1 MFCVLKRINPVYTIQ
16 ICLVTLFLSN
26 VDVSFFISFEKA
38 ALEYQEQL
46 CAVTGMD
53 CSIKGFDRSL
63 LKLTGTNTSSPKHV
77 TSGEKFT
84 QITLNPSH
92 DNLN

>member
-1 MFCVLKRINPVYTIQ
+1 MDITWHVVNVL
-16 ICLVTLFLSN
+16 LV
-26 VDVSFFISFEKA
+26 VRFEKA

-63 LKLTGTNTSSPKHV
+63 LKLANSNSSSNTASPKHGS
-77 TSGEKFT
+77 SGEYPAA
-84 QITLNPSH
+84 QATLRYSPAQLSSRLDH
-92 DNLN
+92 